1 MSNIP
6 SLSKNYSYVI
16 QNHALQEQQCLVSGK
31 VDNKII
37 SILINTGSSIG
48 LLDEKRYYS
57 LSSIPPPQFIPFL
70 VLGSGN
76 KRLNLLGKTLLP
88 IVIDDDAFLVQH
100 IVTKNILFLIVLEV
114 SYLNPLDNIFGSD
127 KFNTLRLWLMLKT
140 IVYRC
145 IFFNHNKN
153 CKEFEKQVKDMLSN
167 ITIEPSV
174 GPWASLVV
182 FERRLIRRYGY
193 PLTMETLIKIP
204 SRTVIFYPISR
215 ILWACHLGWLTHTV
229 GRFACNARVIAD
241 ASSSPSVS
249 RVKCL

>member
-16 QNHALQEQQCLVSGK
+16 QNHALQEQQCLVSSK

-48 LLDEKRYYS
+48 LLDEKQYYL
-57 LSSIPPPQFIPFL
+57 LSSTPPPQFIPFL

-114 SYLNPLDNIFGSD
+114 SYLNPLYSIFGSD
-127 KFNTLRLWLMLKT
+127 KFNALRLWLMLKT
-140 IVYRC
+140 IVYLC
-145 IFFNHNKN
+145 IFSNDSKN

-167 ITIEPSV
+167 IIIKPSV
-174 GPWASLVV
+174 SPWASLVV
-182 FERRLIRRYGY
+182 FERRLVRR
-193 PLTMETLIKIP
+193 
-204 SRTVIFYPISR
+204 
-215 ILWACHLGWLTHTV
+215 
-229 GRFACNARVIAD
+229 
-241 ASSSPSVS
+241 
-249 RVKCL
+249 